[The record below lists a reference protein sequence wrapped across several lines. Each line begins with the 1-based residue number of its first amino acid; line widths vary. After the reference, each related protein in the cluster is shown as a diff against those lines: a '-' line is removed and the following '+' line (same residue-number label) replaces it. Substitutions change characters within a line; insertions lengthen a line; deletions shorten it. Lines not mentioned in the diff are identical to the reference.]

1 MDNYKR
7 EAEESYL
14 LNSIETSSINL
25 RKTYFSPLAPGSL
38 RASIFAL
45 ICVTLGS
52 GMLPLPYFFKR
63 NGIFLSL
70 IIFLFCGFC
79 TLFTLKIS
87 LELTNKNKIYVYN
100 EIVSI

>member
-7 EAEESYL
+7 EVEESYL

-25 RKTYFSPLAPGSL
+25 RKAYFSLLVPYSL
-38 RASIFAL
+38 RALIFAL
-45 ICVTLGS
+45 ICLTLGS
-52 GMLPLPYFFKR
+52 RMLPLQYFFKM
-63 NGIFLSL
+63 NVIFLSL
-70 IIFLFCGFC
+70 IIFLFCVFC
-79 TLFTLKIS
+79 TLFNLKIL